1 MRERSKGR
9 AERKEGESNVDTS
22 GCSKR
27 NRNSRRRYGTD
38 VSRARA
44 FSPIEIA
51 TIDLSREWVQ
61 IVYWIPLMSVKTVRD
76 EKRESDENR

>member
-1 MRERSKGR
+1 
-9 AERKEGESNVDTS
+9 
-22 GCSKR
+22 
-27 NRNSRRRYGTD
+27 